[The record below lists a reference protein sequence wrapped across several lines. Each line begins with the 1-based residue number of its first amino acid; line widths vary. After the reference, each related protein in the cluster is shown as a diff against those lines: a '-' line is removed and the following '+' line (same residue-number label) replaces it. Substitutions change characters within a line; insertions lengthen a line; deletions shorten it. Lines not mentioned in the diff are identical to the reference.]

1 MALYCKDC
9 GNKVMLMSGRIHLYT
24 DDEPYDIGV
33 EEPSEKGI
41 IEIDKN
47 INAYY
52 CEHCDEIVET
62 FNE

>member
-1 MALYCKDC
+1 
-9 GNKVMLMSGRIHLYT
+9 MSGRIHLYT

-47 INAYY
+47 ITAYY